1 MEDISP
7 ELLEEVRKAFRENIE
22 NDDTIRKLHE
32 LIENGNATYA
42 DAEQYA
48 LAVADALSQAFANVL
63 SDDVLPNGKM
73 YFNIAEKVIG
83 PLIQDDYDLIAD
95 AARKVQEALN
105 KKAGLGIKA
114 QVAELDEER
123 VFALIDRAANAES
136 TEEVLYILD
145 EPIKN
150 LSLFFVT
157 ETLRQ
162 NVEFQSRAGLSPTV
176 IRKSEGKS
184 CKWCRG
190 LAGKYEYPDMPRDVW
205 RRHQRCRCTVIY
217 DPGDGKRVNVH
228 TKQLV
233 TTKDEAK
240 AESRK
245 FLGMKANGVQIR
257 SASKHVIERLSSASV
272 TSERII
278 DALRNPLHV
287 RSATLSDGSTVTEI
301 IGKGATLHMDASSG
315 TLLNAYQTHSE
326 TVKRYRR
333 KGKK

>member
-22 NDDTIRKLHE
+22 NDDTLRELHE
-32 LIENGNATYA
+32 LIESGNATYA

-48 LAVADALSQAFANVL
+48 LEVADALSQAFANVL

-123 VFALIDRAANAES
+123 VFAIIGRISHAES
-136 TEEVLYILD
+136 TAAVLYILD
-145 EPIKN
+145 EPVKN
-150 LSLFFVT
+150 LSLSFVT
-157 ETLRQ
+157 ETLRK
-162 NVEFQSRAGLSPTV
+162 NVEFQGRAGMSPTV

-190 LAGKYEYPDMPRDVW
+190 LAGKYEYPDLPRDVW

-217 DPGDGKRVNVH
+217 DPGDGKKVNVH
-228 TKQLV
+228 TKARVSTQ
-233 TTKDEAK
+233 DEAQME
-240 AESRK
+240 ARK
-245 FLGMKANGVQIR
+245 FLGLKANGTPLKSV
-257 SASKHVIERLSSASV
+257 SKHTIDRLSSGSV
-272 TSERII
+272 TSQRVI
-278 DALRNPLHV
+278 DALRNPVHV
-287 RSATLSDGSTVTEI
+287 RSATLPDGATVMEI
-301 IGKGATLHMDASSG
+301 IGKGATLHVDQSSG
-315 TLLNAYQTHSE
+315 VLLNAYQTHSK